1 MKWPNVPIGNIAK
14 VISGYAF
21 KSKEFK
27 PIGDIPVIKI
37 ANIRRGYVDLSDAV
51 FVSNDFISLDT
62 RFQVTFGDILISL
75 TGSHITLPNSVVGR
89 VAKYRIQK
97 TSLLNQRAGKF
108 LIDTT
113 IADKD
118 FVYYALSMQETLE
131 RIASFAHGAA
141 NQANI
146 SPSNVES
153 VTISLPPL
161 PTQQRIASI
170 LSAYDDLIENNL
182 RRIQLLEDAARC
194 EYKMM
199 MDESETKMKQLG
211 LECDLIMGQSP
222 PSSTYNKTGEGVPFH
237 QGVTNFGTRFVK
249 HESFCKA
256 PTKLS
261 CPNDILISVR
271 APVGRL
277 NFTQDIICVGRGLAA
292 IRNKS
297 GFQQF
302 QFQQLKDFFF
312 FEDRIGS
319 GAIFNATTKKELET
333 LELPYPSNSTIEKLE
348 LSIEPIHEQ
357 IKTLTNQNIIL
368 RQARDILL
376 PKLMSGE
383 IEVL

>member
-1 MKWPNVPIGNIAK
+1 
-14 VISGYAF
+14 
-21 KSKEFK
+21 
-27 PIGDIPVIKI
+27 
-37 ANIRRGYVDLSDAV
+37 
-51 FVSNDFISLDT
+51 
-62 RFQVTFGDILISL
+62 
-75 TGSHITLPNSVVGR
+75 
-89 VAKYRIQK
+89 
-97 TSLLNQRAGKF
+97 
-108 LIDTT
+108 
-113 IADKD
+113 
-118 FVYYALSMQETLE
+118 
-131 RIASFAHGAA
+131 
-141 NQANI
+141 
-146 SPSNVES
+146 
-153 VTISLPPL
+153 
-161 PTQQRIASI
+161 
-170 LSAYDDLIENNL
+170 
-182 RRIQLLEDAARC
+182 
-194 EYKMM
+194 